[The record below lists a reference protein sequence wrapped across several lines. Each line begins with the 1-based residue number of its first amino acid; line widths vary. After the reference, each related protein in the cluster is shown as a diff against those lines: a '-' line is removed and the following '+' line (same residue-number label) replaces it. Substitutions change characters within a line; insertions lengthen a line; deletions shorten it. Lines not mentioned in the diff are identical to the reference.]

1 MRHDTDSHNDEPK
14 SETTVTR
21 VDMNNQEVADGES
34 CLIVFYGQNI
44 GRRYFLNK
52 AELTLGRADSVSIQ
66 VDQDSVSRA
75 HAKIVMQ
82 PGVTTRIVDLEST
95 NGTFVNNR
103 RVTDEAL
110 RDGDIVRVGQTIFK
124 HLSGNNI
131 ETKYHEEIY
140 RLTTIDGLTEIF
152 NKRFFLE
159 AIERELNRAGRYGRL
174 LSLAM
179 FDIDH
184 FKRIN
189 DTFGHLAG
197 DHVLREL
204 SALMAQNVRRQDV
217 LARYGGEEFAV
228 ILPEVDEQGAK
239 LVCEKL
245 RSITAAHPFTFNG
258 KAIGV
263 TISLGI
269 HCFRGGAD
277 STEAFIAQADERLY
291 AAKQAGRNC
300 VMI

>member
-1 MRHDTDSHNDEPK
+1 MSHDTRNDPYLHK
-14 SETTVTR
+14 NETTVTR
-21 VDMNNQEVADGES
+21 VDLNNQEVADGES

-44 GRRYFLNK
+44 GRRYFLNRP
-52 AELTLGRADSVSIQ
+52 ELTLGRSEGASIQ
-66 VDQDSVSRA
+66 VDQDSVSRN
-75 HAKIVMQ
+75 HAKIVMAPGQ
-82 PGVTTRIVDLEST
+82 PTMIMDLDST
-95 NGTFVNNR
+95 NGTFVNNQ
-103 RVTDEAL
+103 RVTNEIL

-140 RLTTIDGLTEIF
+140 RLTTIDGLTEVY
-152 NKRFFLE
+152 NKRYFLE
-159 AIERELNRAGRYGRL
+159 TIERELNRAARYDRL

-179 FDIDH
+179 LDIDH

-204 SALMAQNVRRQDV
+204 AALMAQNVRRQDV
-217 LARYGGEEFAV
+217 LARYGGEEFAA
-228 ILPEVDEQGAK
+228 ILPEVDEEGAK

-245 RSITAAHPFTFNG
+245 RALVENHPFNFNG
-258 KAIGV
+258 QEIAV

-269 HCFRGGAD
+269 YCFRGQD
-277 STEAFIAQADERLY
+277 ETTEQFIAEADKRLY
-291 AAKQAGRNC
+291 AAKQAGRNR
-300 VMI
+300 VVI

>member
-1 MRHDTDSHNDEPK
+1 MSHDYANEPK
-14 SETTVTR
+14 NETTVTR
-21 VDMNNQEVADGES
+21 VDMNNQEVPDGES

-44 GRRYFLNK
+44 GRRYFLNRS
-52 AELTLGRADSVSIQ
+52 ELILGRSDNAHIQ
-66 VDQDSVSRA
+66 VDQDSVSRN
-75 HAKIVMQ
+75 HARIVMA
-82 PGVTTRIVDLEST
+82 PGVTTRIQDLEST

-103 RVTDEAL
+103 RVTDQAL
-110 RDGDIVRVGQTIFK
+110 HDGDIVRVGQTIFK

-140 RLTTIDGLTEIF
+140 RLTTIDGLTEIY

-159 AIERELNRAGRYGRL
+159 AIERELNRAVRYTRL

-184 FKRIN
+184 FKQIN
-189 DTFGHLAG
+189 DTYGHLAG

-228 ILPEVDEQGAK
+228 IFPEVDEEGAK

-245 RSITAAHPFTFNG
+245 RTMTQEHSFTFNG
-258 KAIGV
+258 KEIKV
-263 TISLGI
+263 TISMGI
-269 HCFRGGAD
+269 YCFRGQD
-277 STEAFIAQADERLY
+277 ESTEGFIAQADKKLY

-300 VMI
+300 VMT